1 MATLSRR
8 VSIKCLKSWKTYQHR
23 TTSLL
28 LRRHLVLPCLQ
39 YDSYHRTFQALIF
52 PHVRLLHSSAGH
64 YGKVESF
71 NLSDIGE
78 GIREVEIKEWF
89 VKVGDRV
96 SQFESICEVKSDKAA
111 VTITSRYDGIIRK
124 IYYEVDDIALV
135 GKPLV
140 DIELDGDASADS
152 KRIEVVET
160 ESGSSADD
168 LMTKDKGPSALAT
181 PAVRKIAIE
190 NKINL
195 SEVKGTGKDG
205 RVMKEDILQFLEDKE
220 NKKKDTVKP
229 TTVPKEQPL
238 VPPLAKP
245 KSVPSLPQKP
255 TPRPV
260 IGQNKTEPIK
270 GIRKAMV
277 KTMTEALKIPPFGY
291 YDEVDVTQLVKLRYE
306 TKAVAE
312 ERGTRISYMPYIIKA
327 ASLALLQY
335 PILNSSVDEKCE
347 NITYKVAH
355 NIGLAM
361 DTKEGLLVPNVKNVQ
376 SLTIFE
382 IASELNRLQTLG
394 DAGKL
399 GAEDLTGG
407 TFSLSNIGS
416 IGGTYAR
423 PVIVPPEVA
432 IGALGKIQV
441 LPRFDENGHVKKAHI
456 MFVSWSADH
465 RIIEGATMARF
476 SNLWKSYLENP
487 SLMLLDLK

>member
-8 VSIKCLKSWKTYQHR
+8 VSIKCLKSWKNYQHW
-23 TTSLL
+23 TTSLH
-28 LRRHLVLPCLQ
+28 LRRHLVLPCLK
-39 YDSYHRTFQALIF
+39 YDSYHKTFRALIS
-52 PHVRLLHSSAGH
+52 HARLLHSSAGN

-78 GIREVEIKEWF
+78 GIREVEVKEWF

-124 IYYEVDDIALV
+124 IYYDVDEIALV

-140 DIELDGDASADS
+140 DIELDGDASDP
-152 KRIEVVET
+152 KRVEVVEAV
-160 ESGSSADD
+160 SDSSTDD
-168 LMTKDKGPSALAT
+168 LMTKVKGHNVLAT
-181 PAVRKIAIE
+181 PAVRKMAIE
-190 NKINL
+190 YKINL
-195 SEVKGTGKDG
+195 SDVKGMGKDG
-205 RVMKEDILQFLEDKE
+205 RVMKEDILQYLEDKD
-220 NKKKDTVKP
+220 KRKMAPVKP
-229 TTVPKEQPL
+229 TTTFPKE
-238 VPPLAKP
+238 PPHVTPVAKP
-245 KSVPSLPQKP
+245 KSVPSVPQKP
-255 TPRPV
+255 TQRPV
-260 IGQNKTEPIK
+260 IGQDKTEPIR
-270 GIRKAMV
+270 GVRKAMV
-277 KTMTEALKIPPFGY
+277 KIMTEALRIPPFGY
-291 YDEVDVTQLVKLRYE
+291 YDEIDVTQLVKLRSE
-306 TKAVAE
+306 VKAVAE
-312 ERGTRISYMPYIIKA
+312 ARGIRISYMPFIIKA
-327 ASLALLQY
+327 TSLALLQY

-347 NITYKVAH
+347 NITYKAAH

-376 SLTIFE
+376 SLTVFE
-382 IASELNRLQTLG
+382 IASELNRLQTFG
-394 DAGKL
+394 ESGKL
-399 GAEDLTGG
+399 GQEDLTGG

-441 LPRFDENGHVKKAHI
+441 LPRFDENENVKKAHI
-456 MFVSWSADH
+456 MLVSWSADH